1 MAERWQRDG
10 REMAEMAE
18 RWERDG
24 RRDGRDGRE
33 MGEMGRWQ
41 SEMVV
46 TLLTIFQGGRLDNRL
61 GQEVLGRRRRAHPS
75 RVRRDLQYEVCLC
88 CNQGTYVSTLVT
100 QLVSKQAT
108 SQLLVS

>member
-1 MAERWQRDG
+1 
-10 REMAEMAE
+10 
-18 RWERDG
+18 
-24 RRDGRDGRE
+24 
-33 MGEMGRWQ
+33 MGRWQ